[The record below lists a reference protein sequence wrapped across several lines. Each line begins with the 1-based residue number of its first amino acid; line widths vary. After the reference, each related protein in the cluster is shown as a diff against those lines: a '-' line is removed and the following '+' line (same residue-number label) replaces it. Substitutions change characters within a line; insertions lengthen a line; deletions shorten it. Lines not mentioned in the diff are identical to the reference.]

1 MKGGFVIFI
10 SSQTYTP
17 QEKNY
22 LGTILWNYGGSWAC
36 MQQKLNMESTRSQR
50 EAEPMGRE
58 HEDEEPG
65 LTGSRGQSQRP
76 PTIMW
81 TSPVGPTTSV
91 EQPTAPDQPTP
102 EPGDSSHQGGP
113 GVTPLLLLLLR
124 RHPNGSRRPLGSG
137 PLSSSADS
145 RLWCAG
151 RTCEGTRAARC
162 HLEEGEGEED
172 KEERR
177 EKGGEAGK
185 KSCAAAAGEGGG
197 EGEEELELELER
209 KREQGGGDEEDGG
222 GEE

>member
-1 MKGGFVIFI
+1 
-10 SSQTYTP
+10 
-17 QEKNY
+17 
-22 LGTILWNYGGSWAC
+22 

-76 PTIMW
+76 LTIMW

-177 EKGGEAGK
+177 EKREGRGG
-185 KSCAAAAGEGGG
+185 
-197 EGEEELELELER
+197 GEEELCSCSWR
-209 KREQGGGDEEDGG
+209 GRRGGGRRAGAG
-222 GEE
+222 AGEKERARRRRRRRWRRGRVAGVAGEWEGNWRRRSQPWHGMGE

>member
-1 MKGGFVIFI
+1 
-10 SSQTYTP
+10 
-17 QEKNY
+17 
-22 LGTILWNYGGSWAC
+22 

-137 PLSSSADS
+137 PLSSLLVSGLPSVVRRANVRRYPRGS
-145 RLWCAG
+145 MPSGG
-151 RTCEGTRAARC
+151 RGGGGRQ
-162 HLEEGEGEED
+162 
-172 KEERR
+172 RR
-177 EKGGEAGK
+177 EKREGRGG
-185 KSCAAAAGEGGG
+185 
-197 EGEEELELELER
+197 GEEELCSCSWR
-209 KREQGGGDEEDGG
+209 GRRGGGRRAGA
-222 GEE
+222 GEKERARRRRRRRWRRGRVAGVAGEWEGNWRRWSQPWHGMGE